1 MYRPGVTRRFRPAPL
16 GAVVLSVLAM
26 ATACGNDSAPSP
38 SGTGSAHPT
47 AAASDSRP
55 ATGPSPAGTSTEP
68 SVSGSG
74 TTHAGTPRCT
84 RGHLGLSLGRV
95 SPGAGN
101 LYAPL
106 VFTNTGSGA
115 CTLRGFPGVTL
126 LDGTG
131 HRIGAPAK
139 REGDRYPAVVLATGD
154 SAYAALHT
162 VNKGVSDQPCRKPA
176 DRVQAYPP
184 GSTWAL
190 RADARGFTVCGGV
203 FEVSA
208 VRPGTGP

>member
-26 ATACGNDSAPSP
+26 ATACGNDSAPPP
-38 SGTGSAHPT
+38 SGPGSAHPT
-47 AAASDSRP
+47 GAASDSRP
-55 ATGPSPAGTSTEP
+55 ATGPSPAGTSAEP
-68 SVSGSG
+68 SVPG

-84 RGHLGLSLGRV
+84 RGDLGLSLGRV

-131 HRIGAPAK
+131 DRIGAPAE
-139 REGDRYPAVVLATGD
+139 RQGETYPAVVLTSGD

-162 VNKGVSDQPCRKPA
+162 VNEGVSDEPCREPA